1 VWIHESEPSDKIADA
16 VIVQNGFRHNE
27 VDRSLVSVADAP
39 SLTSATRFQHRES
52 KGAQNQGLRYEIG
65 RIVFD

>member
-1 VWIHESEPSDKIADA
+1 M
-16 VIVQNGFRHNE
+16 IVQNGFRYNE
-27 VDRSLVSVADAP
+27 VDRSLVSVAGAP
-39 SLTSATRFQHRES
+39 SLTSAPRLQERES